1 MLHLV
6 QTLHGYDQG
15 HRLLTSSQGAGLDE
29 RELALLERLSDLSG
43 YLPMG
48 TGFDHYHTGFPCGR
62 YYAFA
67 CTWPDLTATR
77 AGTVLTHTLLLPR
90 DEAGGLDDLWR
101 LAPLHRRPRGASDQ
115 EPYRQPCSTA
125 DPTVPPREQ
134 PGPDEVLAVM
144 ALLFGTPERPL
155 LWVDERRP
163 DAIVRLVWE
172 LLRAGQRERFAF
184 CTFALQL
191 RTVEGRPFDF
201 LGIPP
206 AARGSF
212 LEQASSETWWDSGK
226 LLNPRLASLTQQP
239 WAAEL
244 AREGA
249 ATLRRLETFCRENG
263 LDVPASKD
271 IPALWRFMSLGPA
284 ASERLA
290 AARARADLFERLWPS
305 LAPSHPATQRVL
317 TELLTRQSDAAFEP
331 RPLWELTDFLKRPLV
346 RKRLDAE
353 KDFVLQVEQVL
364 TRELARRFAQV
375 PELTLRSL
383 PELLTASGTRWSN
396 TFLDVIRNT
405 LSASPEA
412 AVRLGPPLLL
422 TAASMNWPELVEAG
436 LASLPPHGRRTA
448 VEESLHPSSVN
459 ENTLPSAQGTSPSSE
474 PAPAKE
480 NLLPLLEEAAVRIG
494 DFGLCLFLGK
504 LRGRELESLR
514 SIISRLEQTQE
525 AHPQRMNSL
534 LSEVTTSVRLSWAL
548 EISTPP
554 HLTWFA
560 AEAGAEAARE
570 LGLGPAELVRKCD
583 GTPNGARLLLVFA
596 EKVHRLEPLVQEL
609 RQAPGLALHLI
620 VLALQ
625 EEGPRIE
632 RLTQVAASLIPSE
645 QLLAPELRQALHA
658 TRDRWRVRDLIGR
671 LGPQWIR
678 ALCTDSPPQDQLV
691 GWLDIPMLRQWLR
704 DSWRGQLLSA
714 TSVTDGGHLLPRL
727 AAALRAWLDSS
738 EAHDVD
744 WISPLLERL
753 LWNASAKEWELALEA
768 LARVLHRL
776 PPKYLDD
783 RLATAL
789 LDFVYRTRP
798 ASGWHIVELMF
809 PRFYARLCREG
820 KSLSAAVV
828 STLTGKDWDKAKP
841 MRQWL
846 VDTYVSRDWP
856 PESFLRSLGGDIAL
870 FFRLAHRAAHTQ
882 AGMDFLRRLPSAL
895 EAAPELAP
903 RWRRPIEEV
912 LADPQR
918 PVDFE

>member
-15 HRLLTSSQGAGLDE
+15 HRLLASSQGAALDE

-90 DEAGGLDDLWR
+90 DEAGRLDDLWR
-101 LAPLHRRPRGASDQ
+101 LAPLHQRPRGASDQ
-115 EPYRQPCSTA
+115 ELYRKPCSTA
-125 DPTVPPREQ
+125 EPAPPPQEQ

-144 ALLFGTPERPL
+144 ALLFGTSERPL

-163 DAIVRLVWE
+163 DAIVRLVWD
-172 LLRAGQRERFAF
+172 LLRAEQRERFAF

-191 RTVEGRPFDF
+191 RTVESRPFDF

-226 LLNPRLASLTQQP
+226 LLNARLASLTQQP

-244 AREGA
+244 ARNGA
-249 ATLRRLETFCRENG
+249 ATLRQLEAFCHENG
-263 LDVPASKD
+263 LDVPASRD
-271 IPALWRFMSLGPA
+271 IPTLWRFMSLGPA

-290 AARARADLFERLWPS
+290 AARARADLFERLWPG
-305 LAPSHPATQRVL
+305 LEPSHPSTHQVL
-317 TELLTRQSDAAFEP
+317 SDLLTRQSDAAFEP
-331 RPLWELTDFLKRPLV
+331 RPLWELTDFLRRPLV
-346 RKRLDAE
+346 RKRLDADRE
-353 KDFVLQVEQVL
+353 FALQVEQVL
-364 TRELARRFAQV
+364 TRELARRFERA

-405 LSASPEA
+405 LSNSSEA

-422 TAASMNWPELVEAG
+422 TAASMNWPELVEAS
-436 LASLPPHGRRTA
+436 LASLPPNGRRTA
-448 VEESLHPSSVN
+448 VQESLLPSTF
-459 ENTLPSAQGTSPSSE
+459 ENTLPAAQGTSPSSL
-474 PAPAKE
+474 PAPTKE
-480 NLLPLLEEAAVRIG
+480 NLLSLVEEAAVRIG

-504 LRGRELESLR
+504 LRERELESLR
-514 SIISRLEQTQE
+514 TIISRLEQTQE
-525 AHPQRMNSL
+525 ARPQVMSSL
-534 LSEVTTSVRLSWAL
+534 LSEVTTSVRLTWAL

-560 AEAGAEAARE
+560 AEIGAEAALE
-570 LGLGPAELVRKCD
+570 LGLGPDELVRKCN

-596 EKVHRLEPLVQEL
+596 EKAQRFEPLVQAL
-609 RQAPGLALHLI
+609 RQTPGLALQLI
-620 VLALQ
+620 VLSLR
-625 EEGPRIE
+625 EEGPRLE
-632 RLTQVAASLIPSE
+632 SLTQVAASLIPAE
-645 QLLAPELRQALHA
+645 QLLAPDLRQALLA

-671 LGPQWIR
+671 LGPQWIH
-678 ALCTDSPPQDQLV
+678 ALCTDSLPQDELAR
-691 GWLDIPMLRQWLR
+691 WLDIPLLRQWLR
-704 DSWRGQLLSA
+704 DAGRGQLISA
-714 TSVTDGGHLLPRL
+714 TSVANGERLLPGL

-738 EAHDVD
+738 DTYDVD
-744 WISPLLERL
+744 WIPPLLERL
-753 LWNASAKEWELALEA
+753 SRTASARELDLAFED
-768 LARVLHRL
+768 LARVLRRL
-776 PPKYLDD
+776 PPWFLDD
-783 RLATAL
+783 GLANEL
-789 LDFVYRTRP
+789 LAFIYRTPP
-798 ASGWHIVELMF
+798 ASGWHIVELVF
-809 PRFYARLCREG
+809 PRVYARVCREG

-828 STLTGKDWDKAKP
+828 SFITGKDWDKAKP
-841 MRQWL
+841 LRQWL
-846 VDTYVSRDWP
+846 IDTYVSCGWP
-856 PESFLRSLGGDIAL
+856 PESFLRSLDGDTAL
-870 FFRLAHRAAHTQ
+870 FFRLARRAARGPK
-882 AGMDFLRRLPSAL
+882 GMDFLHRLPSAL

-912 LADPQR
+912 LADPHR